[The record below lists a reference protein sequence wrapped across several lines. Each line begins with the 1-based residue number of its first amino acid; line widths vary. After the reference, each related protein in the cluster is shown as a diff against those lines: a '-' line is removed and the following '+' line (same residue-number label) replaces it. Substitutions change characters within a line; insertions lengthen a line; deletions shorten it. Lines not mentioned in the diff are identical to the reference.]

1 MKHKILF
8 LLTAL
13 LCSVTIAYGQTI
25 TSLAN
30 ADPQKSYVITS
41 ANATLSQGGKMRV
54 DGGAVSATTTGTTTN
69 DTHRF
74 AFVKDPFNST
84 AAYYLYNVGAG
95 KFVTKNGN
103 NLALSDTPGEQVYI
117 RTSGSYI
124 NVNIGSSGNTYL
136 RITRNA
142 VSTRNNI
149 SNANDRH
156 TITQDGDFNSFSLWA
171 KFLKSNKYYTITAN
185 ASQLSFYADGNGIRG
200 ASRGNSTA
208 EAYRFAFI
216 QRSGNFYLYSVGQS
230 KFVTLDDNN
239 NCRLTDKPDMAA
251 NTTLDTGTGDN
262 DYPFVVCMGDR
273 VYCQAGGGNI
283 FNWYPWTND
292 GNNMVQIREVADFNP
307 SVAEALLPTP
317 IANLSATSNY
327 KSYTIRQEGNPYGMY
342 AFDDK
347 TTISSTN
354 DWNQKFPRKSSDPHQ
369 QFAFIQYNGNY
380 YLYSVSRKMFIS
392 TGSESILGTGTFSC
406 IGVTEGVLNQY
417 LTLRST
423 GNSNFPAQIQ
433 VGGQNVQ
440 LNDWH
445 GNIYSYQENH
455 QIFEAEDFDPTEALG
470 LLSGQY
476 KLVNYRVVYAG
487 DGSTVYTESKVVA
500 KKGAAQ
506 LPPGFTDNG
515 LMTYTY
521 SPATIGDAS
530 TEVTVTATWNGPFEL
545 SANYASARWYFLKL
559 KGNHFV
565 TYTAGNT
572 PNVASPTTNAA
583 TEGTQWAFIGNPYT
597 GLTLVNQAAG
607 SSNKLVSDDPSGDGN
622 SGGSTYATLQTSGSK
637 DKWIPSKSTYLDGG
651 FFLRNVDGYYLNHRS
666 DANLAYWTGG
676 HDLGST
682 FQVETVASLVDELE
696 PWFTKHIG
704 EYFALPQTVVDAL
717 LPTYQNYHA
726 NGCTLAQ
733 FRNLKT
739 QISDGTKKPATGYYR
754 IKTTGSRDGGTPTYL
769 TCPDGQ
775 KLSTVTTT
783 GTAATVVKLT
793 GTFPNYTLQIQDR
806 YCKWFERNW
815 SVPALVSTDASEAG
829 SLTFSI
835 HSPGIAS
842 ILNQTSTF
850 FFHEDAAHNVVAWT
864 DAADAE
870 ASKWMVEDATSTNL
884 TLNTANDLSG
894 HNRAYAT
901 AYLPFDVTL
910 PDGVKA
916 FALTSPHP
924 RSAGDETLIINP
936 TDIGREVPAGT
947 PVLIAS
953 DTAGTLAAIIGT
965 VTATAPEANILQGI
979 YFPETS
985 TGTSHLVLNKN
996 AAGNIGFY
1004 NLKSGNTL
1012 QANRAYIPYSQGISN
1027 TNGTS
1032 SARDICIFWNFDIDD
1047 EATISDVTQLVKLLL
1062 RQKDGGDA
1070 NLAPSTEG
1078 LKFTD
1083 VNGDGKVTIAD
1094 VTALVNKILGK

>member
-1 MKHKILF
+1 MLQITGVQNKTF
-8 LLTAL
+8 DNTAAVAKL
-13 LCSVTIAYGQTI
+13 KDPITDLSQTSNNKCYTIAGCTHGAILTKANENLISTNNGQG
-25 TSLAN
+25 
-30 ADPQKSYVITS
+30 D
-41 ANATLSQGGKMRV
+41 
-54 DGGAVSATTTGTTTN
+54 
-69 DTHRF
+69 
-74 AFVKDPFNST
+74 
-84 AAYYLYNVGAG
+84 
-95 KFVTKNGN
+95 
-103 NLALSDTPGEQVYI
+103 I
-117 RTSGSYI
+117 RCEREVPS
-124 NVNIGSSGNTYL
+124 
-136 RITRNA
+136 
-142 VSTRNNI
+142 
-149 SNANDRH
+149 
-156 TITQDGDFNSFSLWA
+156 NSF
-171 KFLKSNKYYTITAN
+171 
-185 ASQLSFYADGNGIRG
+185 DER
-200 ASRGNSTA
+200 
-208 EAYRFAFI
+208 
-216 QRSGNFYLYSVGQS
+216 
-230 KFVTLDDNN
+230 
-239 NCRLTDKPDMAA
+239 
-251 NTTLDTGTGDN
+251 
-262 DYPFVVCMGDR
+262 
-273 VYCQAGGGNI
+273 
-283 FNWYPWTND
+283 
-292 GNNMVQIREVADFNP
+292 
-307 SVAEALLPTP
+307 
-317 IANLSATSNY
+317 
-327 KSYTIRQEGNPYGMY
+327 
-342 AFDDK
+342 
-347 TTISSTN
+347 
-354 DWNQKFPRKSSDPHQ
+354 Q
-369 QFAFIQYNGNY
+369 QFAIIQYNGHY
-380 YLYSVSRKMFIS
+380 YLYSVSAKKFAKYDAS
-392 TGSESILGTGTFSC
+392 GSQIVLTDNVADYSSGVCYVTATSGTGGATVPGSYPIRLKINGHYFQ
-406 IGVTEGVLNQY
+406 L
-417 LTLRST
+417 
-423 GNSNFPAQIQ
+423 GNNLF
-433 VGGQNVQ
+433 VWDYD
-440 LNDWH
+440 NDW
-445 GNIYSYQENH
+445 GNNQQIY
-455 QIFEAEDFDPTEALG
+455 EAEDFDPTEALQ

-476 KLVNYRVVYAG
+476 KLVDYRVVYAG
-487 DGSTVYTESKVVA
+487 DGSTVYTESKVVV
-500 KKGAAQ
+500 KKGDAPQ

-521 SPATIGDAS
+521 SPATISDAT

-559 KGNHFV
+559 KGSRFV
-565 TYTAGNT
+565 TYTSGTT

-583 TEGTQWAFIGNPYT
+583 TEGTQWAFIGNPFT

-607 SSNKLVSDDPSGDGN
+607 NSHKLVSNDPSGDGN
-622 SGGSTYATLQTSGSK
+622 SGGITYATLQTSGSK
-637 DKWIPSKSTYLDGG
+637 DKWIPSKSTYLGGG

-666 DANLAYWTGG
+666 DANLAYWTDG
-676 HDLGST
+676 HDRGST

-696 PWFTKHIG
+696 PWFTQHIG

-717 LPTYQNYHA
+717 LPTYQNYHS

-754 IKTTGSRDGGTPTYL
+754 TKTLGIRDGGTPTYL

-806 YCKWFERNW
+806 YCKWFEWNW

-835 HSPGIAS
+835 YSPGIAS

-850 FFHEDAAHNVVAWT
+850 FFHEDDAHNVVAWT

-870 ASKWMVEDATSTNL
+870 ASKWMIEDATSTNL
-884 TLNTANDLSG
+884 TLNTAKDLSG

-910 PDGVKA
+910 PDGVTA
-916 FALTSPHP
+916 YALTSPHP
-924 RSAGDETLIINP
+924 RNAGDETLIINP

-1004 NLKSGNTL
+1004 NLKSGSTL